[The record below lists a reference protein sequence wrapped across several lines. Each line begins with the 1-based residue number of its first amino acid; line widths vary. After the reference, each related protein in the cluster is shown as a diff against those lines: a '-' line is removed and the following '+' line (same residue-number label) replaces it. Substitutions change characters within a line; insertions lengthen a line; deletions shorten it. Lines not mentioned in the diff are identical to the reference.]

1 MDHPRGA
8 DGARV
13 MTAVPAWSE
22 YLRAFHGARS
32 GITEDVLARAT
43 ADGVN
48 PYRWLAEPLEGV
60 HSTVVDL
67 ACGSGPLHRELPQVR
82 WVGVD
87 LSTAELARAA
97 VAGAGPLVRADV
109 TYSPL
114 RSDAA
119 AAVVCS
125 MALMIVE
132 PLDAVL
138 SEVARVL
145 VPGGLFAALI
155 PAEGPLSGS
164 DRLRYLRLLAA
175 LRLPRLDYPNRTELE
190 RPAARLAAHGLQ
202 LITDDRCR
210 FRYPLSDDGAASTL
224 VRSLYLPGV
233 PVERIAT
240 AERIACRWR
249 GGELGIPLRRLVC
262 RLDPP
267 TTS

>member
-1 MDHPRGA
+1 
-8 DGARV
+8 
-13 MTAVPAWSE
+13 MTAGPAWSE
-22 YLRAFHGARS
+22 YLRSFHAARS
-32 GITEDVLARAT
+32 GITEDVLARST

-48 PYRWLAEPLEGV
+48 PYRWLAEPLEGAG
-60 HSTVVDL
+60 STVVDV
-67 ACGSGPLHRELPQVR
+67 ACGSGPLHSELLQVG

-87 LSTAELARAA
+87 VSAAELARAA
-97 VAGAGPLVRADV
+97 AAGAGPLVRADV
-109 TYSPL
+109 TYSPV

-119 AAVVCS
+119 AAVLCS

-132 PLDAVL
+132 SLDAVL

-145 VPGGLFAALI
+145 VPGGILAALV

-190 RPAARLAAHGLQ
+190 RPAARLAAHGLR
-202 LITDDRCR
+202 LVADERCR
-210 FRYPLSDDGAASTL
+210 FRYPLSGDGAASTL

-233 PVERIAT
+233 PVDRIAT
-240 AERIACRWR
+240 AERLACRWR
-249 GGELGIPLRRLVC
+249 GELGIPLRRLVC

-267 TTS
+267 TSS